1 MAKNNIKT
9 VINSASA
16 TSSEYLATL
25 NLGVV
30 NDISLVSN
38 IVARN

>member
-1 MAKNNIKT
+1 MGHMVK
-9 VINSASA
+9 
-16 TSSEYLATL
+16 YLATL